1 MIYVVDEKEVG
12 LLKDGTIKLA
22 QDDAIK
28 ICVKDEAKP
37 VFTASDVQTLLSV
50 ASEFSVDL
58 LNVTSKE
65 SLAFVVGGFVF
76 NNEECTLVHIPMTI
90 PAGYEDKIHILEE
103 GKKATKPRK
112 RTRKAQPVPDSSA
125 KAAAPATSNDVPS
138 VASNDTA
145 PVVSNK
151 TATSTPDDIATA
163 SMERLNKKACS
174 PFQTL

>member
-12 LLKDGTIKLA
+12 LLKDGTLKLA

-65 SLAFVVGGFVF
+65 ALAFVVGGFVF

-103 GKKATKPRK
+103 GKKSTKPRK
-112 RTRKAQPVPDSSA
+112 RTRKAQSAPDSSA
-125 KAAAPATSNDVPS
+125 KAAAPATSNDTAS
-138 VASNDTA
+138 VGVEPTLVA
-145 PVVSNK
+145 PTVNGTMNPPVD
-151 TATSTPDDIATA
+151 APATA
-163 SMERLNKKACS
+163 EDAPASGDDS
-174 PFQTL
+174 TV

>member
-37 VFTASDVQTLLSV
+37 VFTASDVQNLLSV

-58 LNVTSKE
+58 LNVASKE
-65 SLAFVVGGFVF
+65 ALAFVVGGFVF

-103 GKKATKPRK
+103 GKKAAKPRK
-112 RTRKAQPVPDSSA
+112 RTRKAQPAPDISA
-125 KAAAPATSNDVPS
+125 KAAVPAV
-138 VASNDTA
+138 SNDTA
-145 PVVSNK
+145 PVGVEP
-151 TATSTPDDIATA
+151 TPAVNGTMNPPVDAPATA
-163 SMERLNKKACS
+163 EDAPASGDDSAV
-174 PFQTL
+174 

>member
-37 VFTASDVQTLLSV
+37 VFTASDVQNLLSV

-58 LNVTSKE
+58 LNVASKE
-65 SLAFVVGGFVF
+65 ALAFVVGGFVF

-112 RTRKAQPVPDSSA
+112 RTRKVQSASDASA
-125 KAAAPATSNDVPS
+125 KAAVPA
-138 VASNDTA
+138 ASNDTA
-145 PVVSNK
+145 PVSVEP
-151 TATSTPDDIATA
+151 TSAVNGTMNPPVDAPATA
-163 SMERLNKKACS
+163 EDAPASGDDSAV
-174 PFQTL
+174 

>member
-12 LLKDGTIKLA
+12 LLKDGTLKLA

-65 SLAFVVGGFVF
+65 ALAFVVGGFVF

-103 GKKATKPRK
+103 GKKAMKSRK
-112 RTRKAQPVPDSSA
+112 RTRKAQPAPDSSA
-125 KAAAPATSNDVPS
+125 KAAAPATSNE
-138 VASNDTA
+138 TA
-145 PVVSNK
+145 PVGVEP
-151 TATSTPDDIATA
+151 TPVAQTVNGAMNPPVDAPAIAEDIPASGDDSAV
-163 SMERLNKKACS
+163 
-174 PFQTL
+174 

>member
-37 VFTASDVQTLLSV
+37 VFTASDVQNLLSV

-58 LNVTSKE
+58 LNVASKE
-65 SLAFVVGGFVF
+65 ALAFVVGGFVF
-76 NNEECTLVHIPMTI
+76 NNQECTLVHIPMTI

-112 RTRKAQPVPDSSA
+112 RIRKAQPAQDSSA
-125 KAAAPATSNDVPS
+125 KAAVPATSNDTAS
-138 VASNDTA
+138 VSVEPTSAVNGTMNPPVDA
-145 PVVSNK
+145 P
-151 TATSTPDDIATA
+151 ATA
-163 SMERLNKKACS
+163 EDVPASGDDSAV
-174 PFQTL
+174 

>member
-28 ICVKDEAKP
+28 ICVKDEVKP

-58 LNVTSKE
+58 LNVASKE
-65 SLAFVVGGFVF
+65 ALAFVVGGFVF

-90 PAGYEDKIHILEE
+90 PVGYEDKIHILEE
-103 GKKATKPRK
+103 GKKSTKPRK
-112 RTRKAQPVPDSSA
+112 RTRKVQTAPDSSA
-125 KAAAPATSNDVPS
+125 KAAVPATSNDVPS
-138 VASNDTA
+138 AVSNDTA

-151 TATSTPDDIATA
+151 TATPTSDDIATE

>member
-1 MIYVVDEKEVG
+1 MIYVVDEKEVS

-37 VFTASDVQTLLSV
+37 VFTASDVQNLLSV

-58 LNVTSKE
+58 LNVASKE
-65 SLAFVVGGFVF
+65 ALAFVVGGFVF
-76 NNEECTLVHIPMTI
+76 NNQECTLVHIPMTI

-112 RTRKAQPVPDSSA
+112 RTRKAQPAPDSSA
-125 KAAAPATSNDVPS
+125 KDAAPATSNDVPS

-151 TATSTPDDIATA
+151 TATPTSDDIATE

>member
-37 VFTASDVQTLLSV
+37 VFTASDVQNLLSV

-58 LNVTSKE
+58 LNVASKE
-65 SLAFVVGGFVF
+65 ALAFVVGGFVF

-112 RTRKAQPVPDSSA
+112 RTRKAQPAQDSSA
-125 KAAAPATSNDVPS
+125 KAAAPATSNDTAS
-138 VASNDTA
+138 VG
-145 PVVSNK
+145 VE
-151 TATSTPDDIATA
+151 STPDVNGAMNPPVDVPATA
-163 SMERLNKKACS
+163 EDTPASGDDSAV
-174 PFQTL
+174 

>member
-37 VFTASDVQTLLSV
+37 VFTASDVQNLLSV

-58 LNVTSKE
+58 LNVASKE
-65 SLAFVVGGFVF
+65 VLAFVVGGFVF
-76 NNEECTLVHIPMTI
+76 NNQECTLVHIPMTI

-112 RTRKAQPVPDSSA
+112 RTRKAQPAPDSSA
-125 KAAAPATSNDVPS
+125 KAAVSATSNDTAS
-138 VASNDTA
+138 VSVEPTSAVNGTMNPPVDA
-145 PVVSNK
+145 P
-151 TATSTPDDIATA
+151 ATA
-163 SMERLNKKACS
+163 EDAPASGDDSAV
-174 PFQTL
+174 

>member
-37 VFTASDVQTLLSV
+37 VFTASDVQNLLSV

-58 LNVTSKE
+58 LNVASKE
-65 SLAFVVGGFVF
+65 ALAFVVGGFVF
-76 NNEECTLVHIPMTI
+76 NNQECTLVHIPMTI

-103 GKKATKPRK
+103 GKKSTKPRK
-112 RTRKAQPVPDSSA
+112 RTRKAQPAPDSSA
-125 KAAAPATSNDVPS
+125 KAAASSTSNDVPS
-138 VASNDTA
+138 VASNDTV
-145 PVVSNK
+145 PVVSNE
-151 TATSTPDDIATA
+151 TSTPTPDNIATA

>member
-37 VFTASDVQTLLSV
+37 VFTASDVQNLLSV

-58 LNVTSKE
+58 LNVASKE
-65 SLAFVVGGFVF
+65 ALAFVVGGFVF
-76 NNEECTLVHIPMTI
+76 NNQECTLVHIPMTI

-103 GKKATKPRK
+103 GKKAAKPRK
-112 RTRKAQPVPDSSA
+112 RTRKTQPAQDASA
-125 KAAAPATSNDVPS
+125 KAAAPVTLNDNVP
-138 VASNDTA
+138 VG
-145 PVVSNK
+145 VE
-151 TATSTPDDIATA
+151 STPTVNGAMNPPVDAPATA
-163 SMERLNKKACS
+163 EDAPTSGDDSAV
-174 PFQTL
+174 

>member
-28 ICVKDEAKP
+28 ICVKDEVKP
-37 VFTASDVQTLLSV
+37 VFTASDVQNLLSV

-58 LNVTSKE
+58 LNVASKE
-65 SLAFVVGGFVF
+65 VLAFVVGGFVF

-112 RTRKAQPVPDSSA
+112 RTRKAQPAPDSSA
-125 KAAAPATSNDVPS
+125 KAAAPATSNDTASVGVEPTPVAPTVNGTMNPPVDVP
-138 VASNDTA
+138 
-145 PVVSNK
+145 
-151 TATSTPDDIATA
+151 ATA
-163 SMERLNKKACS
+163 EDAPASGDDSAV
-174 PFQTL
+174 

>member
-22 QDDAIK
+22 LDDVIK

-37 VFTASDVQTLLSV
+37 VFTASDVQTLLFV
-50 ASEFSVDL
+50 ASDFSVDL

-65 SLAFVVGGFVF
+65 ALAFVVGGFVF
-76 NNEECTLVHIPMTI
+76 NNEECTLVLIPMSIT
-90 PAGYEDKIHILEE
+90 AGYEDKIHILEE
-103 GKKATKPRK
+103 GKKSTKPRK
-112 RTRKAQPVPDSSA
+112 RTRKAQPAPDSGA

-138 VASNDTA
+138 VALNDTV

-151 TATSTPDDIATA
+151 TATPTPDDIASE

>member
-65 SLAFVVGGFVF
+65 ALAFVVGGFVF

-112 RTRKAQPVPDSSA
+112 RTRKAQPAPDSSA
-125 KAAAPATSNDVPS
+125 KAAAPATSNDVPVGVEPTP
-138 VASNDTA
+138 VAQTVNGAMNPPVDA
-145 PVVSNK
+145 P
-151 TATSTPDDIATA
+151 ATA
-163 SMERLNKKACS
+163 EDTPASGDDSAV
-174 PFQTL
+174 

>member
-37 VFTASDVQTLLSV
+37 VFTASDVQNLLSV

-58 LNVTSKE
+58 LNVASKE
-65 SLAFVVGGFVF
+65 ALAFVVGGFVF
-76 NNEECTLVHIPMTI
+76 NNQECTLVHIPMTI

-103 GKKATKPRK
+103 GKKSTKPRK
-112 RTRKAQPVPDSSA
+112 RTRKAQPAPDSSA
-125 KAAAPATSNDVPS
+125 KAAAPDTSNDVPS
-138 VASNDTA
+138 VVSNDTA

-151 TATSTPDDIATA
+151 TVTPTSDDIATA

>member
-37 VFTASDVQTLLSV
+37 VFTASDVQNLLSV

-58 LNVTSKE
+58 LNVASKE
-65 SLAFVVGGFVF
+65 ALAFVVGGFVF

-103 GKKATKPRK
+103 GKKAAKPRK
-112 RTRKAQPVPDSSA
+112 RTRKAQPAPDASA
-125 KAAAPATSNDVPS
+125 KAAAPATSNE
-138 VASNDTA
+138 TA
-145 PVVSNK
+145 PVSVEPTSAVNG
-151 TATSTPDDIATA
+151 TMNPPVDAPATEEDAPASGDDSAV
-163 SMERLNKKACS
+163 
-174 PFQTL
+174 

>member
-37 VFTASDVQTLLSV
+37 VFTASDVQNLLSV

-58 LNVTSKE
+58 LNVASKE
-65 SLAFVVGGFVF
+65 ALAFVVGGFVF
-76 NNEECTLVHIPMTI
+76 NNQECTLVHIPMTI

-103 GKKATKPRK
+103 GKKAMKPRK
-112 RTRKAQPVPDSSA
+112 RTRKAQPAPESSA
-125 KAAAPATSNDVPS
+125 KAAAPATSNDVSS
-138 VASNDTA
+138 VTLNDTA
-145 PVVSNK
+145 PVVSNE
-151 TATSTPDDIATA
+151 TATPTPDDIATA

-174 PFQTL
+174 PCQTL

>member
-1 MIYVVDEKEVG
+1 M
-12 LLKDGTIKLA
+12 
-22 QDDAIK
+22 
-28 ICVKDEAKP
+28 
-37 VFTASDVQTLLSV
+37 
-50 ASEFSVDL
+50 DL

-65 SLAFVVGGFVF
+65 ALAFVVGGFVF

-112 RTRKAQPVPDSSA
+112 RTRKTQPAPDSSA
-125 KAAAPATSNDVPS
+125 KTAALATSNDVPS

-151 TATSTPDDIATA
+151 TATPTPDDIATE

>member
-1 MIYVVDEKEVG
+1 MIYVIDEKEVG

-37 VFTASDVQTLLSV
+37 VFTASDVQNLLSV

-58 LNVTSKE
+58 LNVASKE
-65 SLAFVVGGFVF
+65 ALAFVVGGFVF

-103 GKKATKPRK
+103 GKKSTKPRK
-112 RTRKAQPVPDSSA
+112 RTRKSQPAPDSSA
-125 KAAAPATSNDVPS
+125 KDAVPATSNDVPS

-151 TATSTPDDIATA
+151 TATPTSDDIATE
-163 SMERLNKKACS
+163 SMERLNKKVCS

>member
-12 LLKDGTIKLA
+12 LLKDGTLKLA
-22 QDDAIK
+22 QDDVIK

-37 VFTASDVQTLLSV
+37 VFTASDVQNLLSV

-58 LNVTSKE
+58 LNVASKE
-65 SLAFVVGGFVF
+65 ALAFVVGGFVF
-76 NNEECTLVHIPMTI
+76 NNQECTLVHIPMTI

-112 RTRKAQPVPDSSA
+112 RTRKSQPAPDSSA
-125 KAAAPATSNDVPS
+125 KAAAPST
-138 VASNDTA
+138 SNDTA
-145 PVVSNK
+145 PVVSNE
-151 TATSTPDDIATA
+151 TAIPTPDDIATA

-174 PFQTL
+174 PCQTL

>member
-37 VFTASDVQTLLSV
+37 VFTASDVQNLLSV

-58 LNVTSKE
+58 LNVASKE
-65 SLAFVVGGFVF
+65 ALAFVVGGFVF
-76 NNEECTLVHIPMTI
+76 NNQECTLVHIPMII

-112 RTRKAQPVPDSSA
+112 RTRKAQPAPDSSA
-125 KAAAPATSNDVPS
+125 KAAAPSTSNDVPS

-145 PVVSNK
+145 PVVSNE
-151 TATSTPDDIATA
+151 TATPTPNDIATA

-174 PFQTL
+174 PCQTL

>member
-28 ICVKDEAKP
+28 ICVKDETKP
-37 VFTASDVQTLLSV
+37 VFTASDVQNLLFV

-65 SLAFVVGGFVF
+65 ALAFVVGGFVF

-112 RTRKAQPVPDSSA
+112 RTRKAQPAPDSSA
-125 KAAAPATSNDVPS
+125 KAAVPATSNDTAS
-138 VASNDTA
+138 VGVEPMLVA
-145 PVVSNK
+145 PTVNGTMNPPVD
-151 TATSTPDDIATA
+151 APATA
-163 SMERLNKKACS
+163 EDAPASGDDSAV
-174 PFQTL
+174 

>member
-58 LNVTSKE
+58 LNITSKE
-65 SLAFVVGGFVF
+65 ALAFVVGGFVF

-112 RTRKAQPVPDSSA
+112 RTRKSQPAPDSSA
-125 KAAAPATSNDVPS
+125 KDAAPATSNDVPVGVEPTP
-138 VASNDTA
+138 VAQTVNGAMNPPVDA
-145 PVVSNK
+145 P
-151 TATSTPDDIATA
+151 ATA
-163 SMERLNKKACS
+163 EDTPASGDDSAV
-174 PFQTL
+174 

>member
-12 LLKDGTIKLA
+12 LLKDGTLKLA

-37 VFTASDVQTLLSV
+37 VFTASDVQNLLSV

-58 LNVTSKE
+58 LNVASKE
-65 SLAFVVGGFVF
+65 ALAFVVGGFVF
-76 NNEECTLVHIPMTI
+76 NNQECTLVHIPMTI

-112 RTRKAQPVPDSSA
+112 RTRKSQPAPDSSA
-125 KAAAPATSNDVPS
+125 KAAAPST
-138 VASNDTA
+138 SNDTA
-145 PVVSNK
+145 PVVSNE
-151 TATSTPDDIATA
+151 TAIPTPDDIATA

-174 PFQTL
+174 PCQTL

>member
-28 ICVKDEAKP
+28 ICVKDEVKP
-37 VFTASDVQTLLSV
+37 VFTASDVQNLLSV

-58 LNVTSKE
+58 LNVASKE
-65 SLAFVVGGFVF
+65 ALAFVVGGFVF

-103 GKKATKPRK
+103 DKKSTKPRK
-112 RTRKAQPVPDSSA
+112 RTRKAQPAPDSSA
-125 KAAAPATSNDVPS
+125 KAAAPATSNDTAS
-138 VASNDTA
+138 VSVEPTSAVNGTMNPPVDA
-145 PVVSNK
+145 P
-151 TATSTPDDIATA
+151 ATA
-163 SMERLNKKACS
+163 EDAPASGDDSAV
-174 PFQTL
+174 

>member
-12 LLKDGTIKLA
+12 LLKNGTLKLA

-28 ICVKDEAKP
+28 ICVKDDTKP
-37 VFTASDVQTLLSV
+37 VFTASDVQNLLSV

-58 LNVTSKE
+58 LNVASKE
-65 SLAFVVGGFVF
+65 ALAFVVGGFVF

-112 RTRKAQPVPDSSA
+112 RTRKAQPAPDSSA
-125 KAAAPATSNDVPS
+125 KAAAPATSNDVS
-138 VASNDTA
+138 SIASNDTTDA
-145 PVVSNK
+145 VSNK
-151 TATSTPDDIATA
+151 TAIPTSDDIATA

>member
-37 VFTASDVQTLLSV
+37 VFTASDVQNLLSV

-58 LNVTSKE
+58 LNVASKE
-65 SLAFVVGGFVF
+65 ALAFVVGGFVF

-112 RTRKAQPVPDSSA
+112 RTRKTQPAPDSSA
-125 KAAAPATSNDVPS
+125 KDAAPAT
-138 VASNDTA
+138 SNDTA

-151 TATSTPDDIATA
+151 TATPTSDDIATE

>member
-28 ICVKDEAKP
+28 ICVKDEAKL
-37 VFTASDVQTLLSV
+37 VFTALDVQTLLSV

-65 SLAFVVGGFVF
+65 ALAFVVGGFVF

-112 RTRKAQPVPDSSA
+112 RTRKAQPAPDSSA
-125 KAAAPATSNDVPS
+125 KVAAPATSNDVPS
-138 VASNDTA
+138 IASNDTTDA
-145 PVVSNK
+145 VSNK
-151 TATSTPDDIATA
+151 TAIPTSDDIATA

-174 PFQTL
+174 PFQTM